1 MGNGREIR
9 DIALAIARLNHAL
22 KGAGLNPAGCIGVT
36 REDLR
41 ILAVLPKFADY
52 VQTPD
57 EPGFIK
63 IAGVSFIVFEK
74 PTEASPP

>member
-9 DIALAIARLNHAL
+9 DIALALARLNQSL
-22 KGAGLNPAGCIGVT
+22 KAAGLNPAGCVGLT

-41 ILAVLPKFADY
+41 ILAVLPKFGDY
-52 VQTPD
+52 VQLPD

-63 IAGVSFIVFEK
+63 IAGVSFIAFEK